1 MTTRRRSK
9 KTDAPAVAEAAL
21 LHRAA
26 RLELPGFQNFQGNAA
41 ALAAVRQM
49 AASRRVPGALLFS
62 GPDGVGK
69 KTLALML
76 AMAMM
81 CERANGDY
89 CGVCGRCRKA
99 QEMLAAARNDLAR
112 RREIKDSARR
122 VEGLVYFDLHLI
134 EPITRYILTDQI
146 RQLRQIAYT
155 RPFEFPERVLI
166 IDQADAIHWQA
177 VDLLL
182 KVLEEPPSST
192 VIMLVT
198 SNLYALRV
206 TLRSRCRRV
215 ALGPVDGTALR
226 RILQQEMRL
235 EGARLELAV
244 RASEGSLVRARSF
257 QPEQFM
263 EMRRPWEQ
271 LIGAMAAD
279 GPGADWKVISEA
291 AKALAD
297 KRDQWEESLRLGYSL
312 LRDLLH
318 AAEGDAPVRVVNV
331 DILDQISTWSAKL
344 GRGGIEQ
351 LKRGLDQ
358 AHQLQNRN
366 VNQQLGLEAMAAE
379 AAMLQLRGH

>member
-1 MTTRRRSK
+1 MTTRRRTPK
-9 KTDAPAVAEAAL
+9 AGAPAASEAPML
-21 LHRAA
+21 PQTA
-26 RLELPGFQNFQGNAA
+26 RLDLPGFQNFLGNAA
-41 ALAAVRQM
+41 ALAAVREM
-49 AASRRVPGALLFS
+49 AAAHRVPGGLLFS

-76 AMAMM
+76 ARTLV

-99 QEMLAAARNDLAR
+99 EEMLAAARDDLAR

-122 VEGLVYFDLHLI
+122 VEGLVYFDLQLI
-134 EPITRYILTDQI
+134 EPITRYILTEQI
-146 RQLRQIAYT
+146 RHLRQIAYT

-166 IDQADAIHWQA
+166 VDQADAIHWQA
-177 VDLLL
+177 ADLLL

-192 VIMLVT
+192 AIILIT
-198 SNLYALRV
+198 SNPYALRV

-215 ALGPVDGTALR
+215 AFGPVEEATLVR
-226 RILQQEMRL
+226 TLQQERRL

-257 QPEQFM
+257 QPEQFL
-263 EMRRPWEQ
+263 ERRRPWEQ
-271 LIGAMAAD
+271 LIGAIAAD
-279 GPGADWKVISEA
+279 GSRDWKAISDA

-297 KRDQWEESLRLGYSL
+297 TRGQWEESLRLGYTL
-312 LRDLLH
+312 LRDLLYTS
-318 AAEGDAPVRVVNV
+318 EGSTVRAVNV
-331 DILDQISTWSAKL
+331 DILDQISSWSARL

-358 AHQLQNRN
+358 AHLLQNRN

-379 AAMLQLRGH
+379 TAWDQMRGR